1 MRRSIGNVSL
11 ALPGALF
18 LAVIIGVL
26 LAGVPATYDAPR
38 AEASADDA
46 HTQALFEAAANQQAA
61 SGAIAAHGVQAWH
74 DAGFKGKG
82 VKIGVIDRGFA
93 GMQQH
98 MGTELPVPKGVRCYY
113 PVLDF
118 RITDNFTENISDCE
132 NPELGDDSV
141 GAAALEAVYDIA
153 PEAEY
158 YIASVSQDRFY
169 HFDLK
174 GIVQWMNGEGVS
186 VILFTHDGGWS
197 GPGDGTSAYPDSELK
212 TLDSAVSQGMT
223 WISPTSDR
231 ALDTWTGFFRD
242 MDGNNVHEFAHGVE
256 CNDVALGP
264 NSTFSAQLRW
274 NDEWLK
280 ATRDLEV
287 DLVDKADGRSVAF
300 SGRHDDLPFDP
311 NELLTYTTPDTQ
323 TSYCLKVILKSQ
335 SDTPLIFGI
344 QAYTGHSL
352 AYPSVYGSVTSP
364 AESNNQGMLAVG
376 ATAYDNNTEIRPFSG
391 RGPMMNRNTKPD
403 IVGADGAYSAVLGK
417 NWAST
422 AQAAGHVAG
431 LAALVKQD
439 RQNDA
444 PEKIA
449 EYLKEQASSRPA
461 EQGDL
466 RQDPNLNNTWGH
478 GFAMLG
484 DAPAAPPPAI
494 DPLDA
499 AKAYVDEAIRR
510 YREDPEAAKAYYRT
524 VASVD
529 EELGLYL
536 TLLQDGSAVITP
548 ILRVLPVQRGSDMT
562 WLTDPTE
569 REFGKE
575 LAEVDEDGAVV
586 EYLVTDSTD
595 NFTFRKKTD
604 WAKRADGLV
613 FSAGWIDRQTDVE
626 STLTK
631 RQKAIATVIEGRD
644 RLWATGREAAS
655 AHYKTPESI
664 DGEFYLI
671 MAFGGGNIVADAT
684 GSVPL
689 GTNIRD
695 MKASDDPALGQKIAA
710 VGNNDGEHLWI
721 THMWHNPV
729 TGREQLRHTYVT
741 RFFGIYLI
749 SGHYDDTTPTPPP
762 PLDPLDAAKAY
773 VNEAIT
779 RYRANP
785 EEAKAYY
792 NSRDSITEDGLYLT
806 LLRDGSIVVNPVF
819 PGAEGTG
826 LAWRTDALGREFGKQ
841 LAEADENGVVVEYLL
856 AIPSDN
862 FTFRTKTAWAI
873 RADGLVFSTGWIDRE
888 TDVESALTPRQKAI
902 GAVIKARSRLQS
914 IGARPTVG
922 YYRTPGSIDGE
933 YYVILATSDG
943 NIVADA
949 TGNLPLSTNIRDMK
963 ASDDPALGQ
972 KIAAVD
978 SGTGEWFS
986 HMWLNPMTGQEE
998 RRQTYVARFFSFYII
1013 SGYYGA
1019 EPCVQPAQL
1028 TDGSG
1033 THSGS
1038 WNESCLSET
1047 RPQDTADGGKAGEK
1061 YYARFYTFTLDQE
1074 SDVTI
1079 TLKSDE
1085 DTYLYLLDGHGK
1097 SGSVEAENDDV
1108 DDDNRDSRI
1117 AKRLDAGEYTIEAT
1131 TYEANTAG
1139 NFNMEVDIVAPQ
1151 PPAKKYK
1158 AISSGANHVCAI
1170 DMDGSIMCWGDDSH
1184 GQVSD
1189 RPTGGVFMEITSGDN
1204 HTCALRDDGAL
1215 LCWGSLKVNTE

>member
-18 LAVIIGVL
+18 LAVVIGVL
-26 LAGVPATYDAPR
+26 LAGFPATYDATR

-46 HTQALFEAAANQQAA
+46 HTQALSEAVANQQAV

-93 GMQQH
+93 GMQEH
-98 MGTELPVPKGVRCYY
+98 VGTELPVPKGVRCYY

-158 YIASVSQDRFY
+158 YVASVSQDRFY

-212 TLDSAVSQGMT
+212 TLDTAVSQGMT

-287 DLVDKADGRSVAF
+287 DLVDKSDGRSVAF

-376 ATAYDNNTEIRPFSG
+376 AAAYDNNTEIRPFSG

-449 EYLKEQASSRPA
+449 EYLKEQASPRPA

-484 DAPAAPPPAI
+484 DAPTAPPSQVDA
-494 DPLDA
+494 LDA

-536 TLLQDGSAVITP
+536 TLLQDGLAVITP

-569 REFGKE
+569 REFGKA
-575 LAEVDEDGAVV
+575 LAEADEDGAVV

-604 WAKRADGLV
+604 WARRADGLV

-721 THMWHNPV
+721 THMWHNPA
-729 TGREQLRHTYVT
+729 TGREQQRHTYVT

-749 SGHYDDTTPTPPP
+749 SGYYDDTTPTPPP
-762 PLDPLDAAKAY
+762 TLDPLDAAKAY
-773 VNEAIT
+773 VNAAIT

-792 NSRDSITEDGLYLT
+792 SSRDSITEDGLYLT

-826 LAWRTDALGREFGKQ
+826 LAWRTDALGREFGKA
-841 LAEADENGVVVEYLL
+841 LAEADENGTVVEYLL

-888 TDVESALTPRQKAI
+888 TDVESTLTPRQKAV
-902 GAVIKARSRLQS
+902 GAVIKARSRMQS

-922 YYRTPGSIDGE
+922 YYRTPESIDGE

-949 TGNLPLSTNIRDMK
+949 TRPNLPTGANIRDMK

-972 KIAAVD
+972 KIAAVQ
-978 SGTGEWFS
+978 SGEGEWIT
-986 HMWLNPMTGQEE
+986 HMWPNPATGQEE
-998 RRQTYVARFFSFYII
+998 RRHTYVARFFTLYII
-1013 SGYYGA
+1013 SGYYGP
-1019 EPCVQPAQL
+1019 EPCVQPI
-1028 TDGSG
+1028 DGSG
-1033 THSGS
+1033 THTGR
-1038 WNESCLSET
+1038 WDDTCLSET
-1047 RPQDTADGGKAGEK
+1047 RPQDADDGGKAGER

-1079 TLKSDE
+1079 TLESSE

-1108 DDDNRDSRI
+1108 DSNSRNSRI
-1117 AKRLDAGEYTIEAT
+1117 AKRLDAGDYTIEAT
-1131 TYEANTAG
+1131 TYDANTAG
-1139 NFNMEVDIVAPQ
+1139 DFELEVEVVV
-1151 PPAKKYK
+1151 PPPPTKYK

-1170 DMDGSIMCWGDDSH
+1170 AMDGSIMCWGDDRH
-1184 GQVSD
+1184 GQVSK
-1189 RPTGGVFMEITSGDN
+1189 RPASGVFTEISSGDN
-1204 HTCALRDDGAL
+1204 HTCALRDDGAVI
-1215 LCWGSLKVNTE
+1215 CWGSMTLP